1 VNLAS
6 GKSASLLELIALIK
20 SAVGPQAA
28 HLEPEHKPQRA
39 GDLRASSADL
49 TKARAV
55 LGYEPRVSLA
65 EGVADLVE
73 SWRAAISRA
82 A

>member
-1 VNLAS
+1 MPSTVAP
-6 GKSASLLELIALIK
+6 SLLELIGLIK
-20 SAVGPQAA
+20 EAIGPQAA
-28 HLEPEHKPQRA
+28 HLEVEHQARRP

-49 TKARAV
+49 ARARAV

-65 EGVADLVE
+65 EGLAGLVAE
-73 SWRAAISRA
+73 MREMMSRA